1 MALTVAQVMTLP
13 AMEMRLLAG
22 RAGLA
27 RAVRWAH
34 VSELTDPVPWL
45 LGGELV
51 MTIGLGL
58 PADAA
63 GRRAY
68 VERLAGAGCAA
79 LAFALGEAV
88 TSVPAEVLA
97 TADEHGLPVLEIL
110 TPFIAV
116 TEAVARWH
124 ADERVRGERR
134 VVAAQEA
141 MARAALQA
149 GSAGILRALAEHTGG
164 EALLLDPHG
173 TPRASSPAR
182 PSPEQHGAPGARTP
196 SGPLGAAAGTAAVV
210 ERPWHGRAVAAARS
224 AARRSATVLDDGIHA
239 VQVQSLG
246 FTGPPSGWLAIR
258 TSSPLEW
265 HTRMLANQA
274 ACLLAMELV
283 GVRANRARAHAQR
296 AALLSAVLD
305 GTLTPRQL
313 GELCPVAPPYEV
325 IAVRA
330 QVPADAAME
339 ALEDVLPAPDAED
352 RAFVC
357 ARPGGTTLFVLPEEI
372 RPRSPGQGGVRS
384 RGARLCDR
392 LGAPGGGCRAHDL
405 EELPAAAR
413 HATALAGRGTAPGY
427 THVDE
432 LETAALLRDAFVPE
446 AAHRFSAAV
455 LRPLREHEARHG
467 GDLVGTLRAYLE
479 AGENLELAARRLG
492 VHRNTLRRR
501 LTTAER
507 VSGRPFADP
516 GHRLHLWLAVSL
528 GDLVPPGRPRDG
540 ENA

>member
-1 MALTVAQVMTLP
+1 MALTVAQAMTLP
-13 AMEMRLLAG
+13 GMEMRLLAG

-34 VSELTDPVPWL
+34 VSELADPVPWL

-51 MTIGLGL
+51 LTIGLGL

-97 TADEHGLPVLEIL
+97 AADEHGLPVLEIL

-173 TPRASSPAR
+173 TPRASGPAA
-182 PSPEQHGAPGARTP
+182 PSPGRHSAAGAR
-196 SGPLGAAAGTAAVV
+196 AAAGVPGVV

-258 TSSPLEW
+258 TASPLEW

-274 ACLLAMELV
+274 ACLLAMELA

-330 QVPADAAME
+330 RVPADAAME
-339 ALEDVLPAPDAED
+339 ALEDVLPGPDAED

-357 ARPGGTTLFVLPEEI
+357 TRPDGTTLFVLPEDT
-372 RPRSPGQGGVRS
+372 RPPDPGLSDAGRGEVRS

-392 LGAPGGGCRAHDL
+392 LAAPGGGCRAHDL

-413 HATALAGRGTAPGY
+413 HATALAGRGAGAAPGY

-432 LETAALLRDAFVPE
+432 LETAALLRDAFLPE

-467 GDLVGTLRAYLE
+467 GDLVATLRAYLE
-479 AGENLELAARRLG
+479 AGENLELAARRQG

-507 VSGRPFADP
+507 VSGRPFTDP
-516 GHRLHLWLAVSL
+516 GHRLHLWLALSL

>member
-1 MALTVAQVMTLP
+1 MSVAQVMTLP

-22 RAGLA
+22 RAGLT
-27 RAVRWAH
+27 RMVRWAH

-68 VERLAGAGCAA
+68 VERLVGAGCAA
-79 LAFALGEAV
+79 LAFALGEAL
-88 TSVPAEVLA
+88 TSVPGEVLA
-97 TADEHGLPVLEIL
+97 AADDCGLPVLEIL

-141 MARAALQA
+141 MARAALHA
-149 GSAGILRALAEHTGG
+149 GSTGIVRALAEHTGG
-164 EALLLDPHG
+164 EALLLGPHG
-173 TPRASSPAR
+173 TPRASASSA
-182 PSPEQHGAPGARTP
+182 SSAS
-196 SGPLGAAAGTAAVV
+196 SGSSGSSGSSRGTS
-210 ERPWHGRAVAAARS
+210 WHARAVAAARGM
-224 AARRSATVLDDGIHA
+224 ARRGATVLDDGLHA

-258 TSSPLEW
+258 TAAPLEW

-274 ACLLAMELV
+274 ACLLAMGLA
-283 GVRANRARAHAQR
+283 GARAGRARAHAQR

-313 GELCPVAPPYEV
+313 GELCPAAPPYEV

-330 QVPADAAME
+330 AIPAETAME
-339 ALEDVLPAPDAED
+339 ALEDVLAGPDAEEH
-352 RAFVC
+352 AFVC
-357 ARPGGTTLFVLPEEI
+357 VRPDGTTLFVLPEDPLPEDLLPEGPQA
-372 RPRSPGQGGVRS
+372 RDGRS
-384 RGARLCDR
+384 RGARLCAR

-405 EELPAAAR
+405 DELPAAAR
-413 HATALAGRGTAPGY
+413 HATALAGRGPGY

-432 LETAALLRDAFVPE
+432 LEAAALLRDAFVPE
-446 AAHRFSAAV
+446 AARRFSAAV
-455 LRPLREHEARHG
+455 LRPLVEHEARHG
-467 GDLVGTLRAYLE
+467 GDLVATVRAYLE

-507 VSGRPFADP
+507 VSGRPFSDP
-516 GHRLHLWLAVSL
+516 GHRLHLWLALSL
-528 GDLVPPGRPRDG
+528 GDLVPPGRSRADG
-540 ENA
+540 SA